1 MSDSSP
7 VSGKHM
13 PKDYL
18 WVIRKIGRKSRGS
31 VARRST
37 VVLFPLK
44 RATLVFLMNLLM
56 RDLRY
61 HTTMLV
67 STMVS
72 EEGESSLRMSPNTY
86 NWKWVEARQKLGPHV
101 CV

>member
-7 VSGKHM
+7 ASGKHM

-18 WVIRKIGRKSRGS
+18 WIIRKIGRKSRGS

-44 RATLVFLMNLLM
+44 QATLVFFN
-56 RDLRY
+56 
-61 HTTMLV
+61 
-67 STMVS
+67 
-72 EEGESSLRMSPNTY
+72 ESSDEGSSLPLQVSY
-86 NWKWVEARQKLGPHV
+86 HHV
-101 CV
+101 SKHHGQ